1 MTRCRICNRRTS
13 YPICSE
19 CADEKELEMIK
30 TLHAVGESIQLAKD
44 RKKALFLLIMPF
56 TRTMIAGMLL
66 IVISIVLSA
75 NTAFSFIYWI
85 IMFAGELLFITS
97 WIMHP
102 PMKTEALA
110 DYHDMKWRIIQL
122 KERKND
128 IINAL
133 LVPSEEWD
141 AYDKRLLTLN
151 IYGSGMGN

>member
-1 MTRCRICNRRTS
+1 
-13 YPICSE
+13 
-19 CADEKELEMIK
+19 MIK

-44 RKKALFLLIMPF
+44 RKKALFLLVMPF

-66 IVISIVLSA
+66 MVISIVLSA

-110 DYHDMKWRIIQL
+110 DYHDMKWRI
-122 KERKND
+122 
-128 IINAL
+128 
-133 LVPSEEWD
+133 
-141 AYDKRLLTLN
+141 
-151 IYGSGMGN
+151 